1 VVGWVV
7 GALADVRDAVGSA
20 AKGEWAGAGLSVLG
34 VLPVVGDVGKLVGR
48 VVEFTRRHGK
58 LEEVLRAVLR
68 ALPKLLGMLPDKA
81 DGAARELVLA
91 VLRKVNPEGFRTVA
105 KYGGDEFLLQ
115 VAKLGGK
122 WKNLAQLFQGLEKS
136 GLFTQYPRMK
146 EFLEEMIRTTPEEV
160 LYGRGQVL
168 RLNGRVTL
176 SVKKSALR
184 PKNGPRYLE
193 NLRKHLSSALAE
205 HRSLSVLPG
214 DGEDLIKV
222 GHVAG
227 HGPDRVLRTGPFIDV
242 LEVKAFGNVGL
253 SHLGKWI
260 VKRPDPKNPG
270 RFIYEFDGNMLN
282 RFLEKAEQPA
292 LDLLLST
299 HALRYHLF
307 IYAPD
312 TALTRELAE
321 LFSGNTKGIPIK
333 GVEGIERRQIILTI
347 TRHWD

>member
-1 VVGWVV
+1 M
-7 GALADVRDAVGSA
+7 
-20 AKGEWAGAGLSVLG
+20 LG

-48 VVEFTRRHGK
+48 VVEFTKRHGK

-68 ALPKLLGMLPDKA
+68 ALPKLLGVVPEKVDA
-81 DGAARELVLA
+81 AARELVLA
-91 VLRKVNPEGFRTVA
+91 VLRKVDPEGFQTVA

-184 PKNGPRYLE
+184 PRNGPAYLE
-193 NLRKHLSSALAE
+193 NIRKHLSSALAE

-227 HGPDRVLRTGPFIDV
+227 HGPDRVLKTGPFIDV

-260 VKRPDPKNPG
+260 VKRPDPENPG
-270 RFIYEFDGNMLN
+270 KFIYEFNGDILEQHLRAAGQQTLEQLLN
-282 RFLEKAEQPA
+282 RH
-292 LDLLLST
+292 T
-299 HALRYHLF
+299 LRYHLF

-312 TALTRELAE
+312 TALTRELAD
-321 LFSGNTKGIPIK
+321 LFSGNTRSISIRNREDK
-333 GVEGIERRQIILTI
+333 RIILAM

>member
-1 VVGWVV
+1 
-7 GALADVRDAVGSA
+7 
-20 AKGEWAGAGLSVLG
+20 
-34 VLPVVGDVGKLVGR
+34 
-48 VVEFTRRHGK
+48 
-58 LEEVLRAVLR
+58 
-68 ALPKLLGMLPDKA
+68 
-81 DGAARELVLA
+81 
-91 VLRKVNPEGFRTVA
+91 
-105 KYGGDEFLLQ
+105 
-115 VAKLGGK
+115 
-122 WKNLAQLFQGLEKS
+122 
-136 GLFTQYPRMK
+136 
-146 EFLEEMIRTTPEEV
+146 EMIRTTPEEV

-222 GHVAG
+222 GHVAS

-260 VKRPDPKNPG
+260 VKRPDPESPG
-270 RFIYEFDGNMLN
+270 KLIYEFDGNALEP
-282 RFLEKAEQPA
+282 FLEKAGQRSLEQL
-292 LDLLLST
+292 LDA
-299 HALRYHLF
+299 HKLRYHLF

-312 TALTRELAE
+312 TSLTRELAE
-321 LFSGNTKGIPIK
+321 LFAGNAMSIPIK
-333 GVEGIERRQIILTI
+333 GHEGKQIILTM
-347 TRHWD
+347 TRQWD